1 MNARRFTIF
10 AFLLAIVALI
20 VGLSACDQIG
30 QLLLPAT
37 SQMEAL
43 SGEISIGA
51 VLALTGRHAAPYGL
65 PMQRG
70 FELALEEINN
80 SGRLDDAKITFII
93 EDDRSTIEGGVEA
106 FNKLIHQ
113 DGVSAILGPTTS
125 STTKEAFPI
134 AQENQVVVIGPTSAA
149 PGLSAIG
156 DFVFR
161 VSLTADKLVPIGVQ
175 MTHEQLGYQRV
186 AKIVDSV
193 DFFSQSNDVVL
204 SEALNANGIEILI
217 TETFETGETDFSAQL
232 TRIKE
237 SNPDA
242 IFISALSPETTEI
255 LIQGH
260 QLGIP
265 TNVPFLATVLASD
278 QIQLAGDAAEGA
290 ITFTNWINTA
300 STPGNQAFVQNYQA
314 TYSIEPN
321 IWAVLSYA
329 SVYILA
335 EAIEAAQSTDSS
347 AIQDALA
354 NIMGFDTILG
364 LFSFDAVG
372 DAVYDPQILI
382 VKNGQLQVFK

>member
-1 MNARRFTIF
+1 MNTRRLTIF
-10 AFLLAIVALI
+10 ASPLAIVALI
-20 VGLSACDQIG
+20 VGLSACDQVQ

-37 SQMEAL
+37 PQMEAL
-43 SGEISIGA
+43 SGEISIGV

-134 AQENQVVVIGPTSAA
+134 AQENQVVAIGPTSAA

-347 AIQDALA
+347 AIRDALA

-382 VKNGQLQVFK
+382 VKNGQLQVFE